1 MRIEKRR
8 IASIED
14 DLRQTACPLRAPDL
28 GRVERVCRRIALASG
43 VGGAAVAPRAG
54 FFRNPLL
61 RVAAALLLLA
71 GVVTLSRLPGRDHG
85 IRAITFVNPAP
96 LLDQM
101 AAFTETRALTQALTA
116 ESFNLLSDLAM
127 LATAVNDNS
136 FAILF

>member
-1 MRIEKRR
+1 MRIDKRR
-8 IASIED
+8 IESVEEG
-14 DLRQTACPLRAPDL
+14 LRQAACPLRAPDL
-28 GRVERVCRRIALASG
+28 GRVESVCRRIDFEAG
-43 VGGAAVAPRAG
+43 VGGNAFAPRAG
-54 FFRNPLL
+54 RFRKPLL
-61 RVAAALLLLA
+61 RVAAAVLLLA
-71 GVVTLSRLPGRDHG
+71 GAATLSLLPGRDKG
-85 IRAITFVNPAP
+85 TRAITFVNPAP